1 MPSAAKTH
9 VDLMFR
15 AFSDPIRLRILSL
28 VQAGELCVC
37 DLVAILKLP
46 QPTISRHLSYL
57 RRAGLVKV
65 RQERSWNFYELAPAR
80 SAFHTKLL
88 ECLATCFRDVP
99 EMASDAG
106 RARSVRKR
114 GGCCPP

>member
-1 MPSAAKTH
+1 
-9 VDLMFR
+9 MFR

-28 VQAGELCVC
+28 VQSGELCVC
-37 DLVAILKLP
+37 DLVEILRLP

-57 RRAGLVKV
+57 RRAGLVRV
-65 RQERSWNFYELAPAR
+65 RQDRSWNFYNLAPAR

-88 ECLATCFRDVP
+88 ECLTTCFRDVP
-99 EMASDAG
+99 EMAGDAT
-106 RARSVRKR
+106 RARAVRKR